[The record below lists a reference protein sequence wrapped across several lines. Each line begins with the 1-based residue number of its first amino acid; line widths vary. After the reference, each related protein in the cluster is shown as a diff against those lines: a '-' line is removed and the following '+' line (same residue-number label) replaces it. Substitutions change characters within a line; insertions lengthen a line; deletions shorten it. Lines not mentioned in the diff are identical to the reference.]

1 MNIGVDRCLGAAFIE
16 AGERAI
22 YRGFRPRATGIEIAH
37 LHSRLPYVFLD
48 KEAPNPPF
56 RRARGKR

>member
-22 YRGFRPRATGIEIAH
+22 YRGFRPPGDR
-37 LHSRLPYVFLD
+37 
-48 KEAPNPPF
+48 N
-56 RRARGKR
+56 